1 MVAPEQAAD
10 VVASSPTDA
19 PSTAPRENP
28 ARRQSV
34 RRAPSNSCQRGVRGA
49 VGEAAV
55 RIKPGTYARVPI
67 WAAALGISG
76 RAWDV
81 LVAICMHVDNG
92 ALAYPSMKTIA
103 GIVGIQRCKVPAEI
117 KKLVAAG
124 VLRKTD
130 RKDERHGDP
139 TSSLYRVIFE
149 PTPELRDEGTPV
161 ACGGN
166 TVLPPAEARGVPRG
180 GTRTDQFRTDQGT
193 DSPPPR
199 AGGNGFC
206 LDAYQPDV
214 TTMAAWA
221 AENVPDLDDP
231 LNEKTIADF
240 KDHYRKTWTEIVD
253 PDAAFRRWLKKE
265 PYFRSRDQRARQQGS
280 ERNKVGSMLDGALD
294 ELRRRTEA
302 IDG

>member
-10 VVASSPTDA
+10 AVARSLTDPLSGCGWFGRFPT
-19 PSTAPRENP
+19 
-28 ARRQSV
+28 
-34 RRAPSNSCQRGVRGA
+34 
-49 VGEAAV
+49 
-55 RIKPGTYARVPI
+55 
-67 WAAALGISG
+67 WAAAVPGICG
-76 RAWDV
+76 LDLRV
-81 LVAICMHVDNG
+81 LAAIAHHADDEGHAFPGMKRI
-92 ALAYPSMKTIA
+92 ASLAGTYRS
-103 GIVGIQRCKVPAEI
+103 KVPSAVAN
-117 KKLVAAG
+117 LVAAG
-124 VLRKTD
+124 VLLKETR
-130 RKDERHGDP
+130 RDERGHQ
-139 TSSLYRVIFE
+139 SNLYTIVYKPIVFPRE
-149 PTPELRDEGTPV
+149 ETPV
-161 ACGGN
+161 TRGDN
-166 TVLPPAEARGVPRG
+166 TVFPPAGTRGVPRG

>member
-130 RKDERHGDP
+130 RKDERHGDS
-139 TSSLYRVIFE
+139 TSSLYRIISSRRRCCGMRKH
-149 PTPELRDEGTPV
+149 LLPV
-161 ACGGN
+161 AATLCCRQRKHG
-166 TVLPPAEARGVPRG
+166 VLPEAATEQTNSEQTKEQISPLRARG
-180 GTRTDQFRTDQGT
+180 GTAFVWMHISLTRPWLPGQ
-193 DSPPPR
+193 
-199 AGGNGFC
+199 
-206 LDAYQPDV
+206 L
-214 TTMAAWA
+214 
-221 AENVPDLDDP
+221 
-231 LNEKTIADF
+231 KTF
-240 KDHYRKTWTEIVD
+240 
-253 PDAAFRRWLKKE
+253 P
-265 PYFRSRDQRARQQGS
+265 S
-280 ERNKVGSMLDGALD
+280 
-294 ELRRRTEA
+294 
-302 IDG
+302 